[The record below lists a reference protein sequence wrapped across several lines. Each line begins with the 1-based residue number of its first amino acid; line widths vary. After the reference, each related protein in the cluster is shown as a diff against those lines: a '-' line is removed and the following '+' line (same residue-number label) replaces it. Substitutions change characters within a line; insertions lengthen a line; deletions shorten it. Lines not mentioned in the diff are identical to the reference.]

1 MSLIP
6 FQHSSPGHSLY
17 RSLILLISISASF
30 DTLAQEDKIN
40 YEEHVRPIL
49 ADRCLSCHNPDKAKG
64 GLDLSTYSATMQG
77 GSSGEIVNPGDPSG
91 SRLYLSVTHKEEPIM
106 PPKGEKLAK
115 DKLDLISSWISAG
128 LLENSGSKAKKAKP
142 TFNLALET
150 TP

>member
-6 FQHSSPGHSLY
+6 FQYSSPGHSLY

-106 PPKGEKLAK
+106 PPKG
-115 DKLDLISSWISAG
+115 
-128 LLENSGSKAKKAKP
+128 
-142 TFNLALET
+142 
-150 TP
+150 